1 MKKFTLLLL
10 LLGTLFT
17 SLQGQTPAYRVVG
30 RTLDQTTGEA
40 VGYTTA
46 TLRQGEEIAAA
57 VAADAEGRFEVKVG
71 KAGDYR
77 LELFMVG
84 YEVEQ
89 LTLEIRE
96 ATTDLGDIRLKEG
109 VSIDDVVVTVQK
121 PLVISD
127 AEKMSYSVEDDPQA
141 STSTLEEII
150 RKVPQLSLDAEGN
163 VLLNGESNYKV
174 LVNGR
179 NSATISN
186 NFKEVIKSMPASEIL
201 RIEVITNPST
211 RYEAEGVG
219 GIINLITKRNTQF
232 EGYNGSLSAGGNLW
246 GMPTYYTNGHIT
258 LQSGK
263 FAMSLTAYYS
273 DFEMTGDY
281 AQENSTVRENFTGEP
296 YRQESLTRG
305 GYDGS
310 WYGGSLDLS
319 YTIDSLNLITL
330 QGSLFGGGSKTPYGM
345 ETSLFNQELSPL
357 SQYTTTGLNRNSN
370 LGGSVALAYEHL
382 FRREGHTLTL
392 SEEFETSPDE
402 SEDLARFTS
411 EEFTPY
417 STLRLN
423 NERGYS
429 NTLQIDY
436 VNPLSAN
443 HNLEAG
449 AKHIWR
455 SSNSES
461 QLQHR
466 LPDEERPT
474 APRFDRIEQQQHIL
488 AFYAGYGYTRG
499 RWALRLGARFEQTWN
514 SSKVEESEKEPY
526 DYRTNLS
533 NLIPYASITW
543 RPKDR
548 HSLSLSYT
556 ERLQR
561 PSISMLSPAVDDTQ
575 PTSRTYGNP
584 DLKAAIFHN
593 INLQYGFFA
602 PKWSLMLGASARL
615 SNNNMTSYNFT
626 EEGILHTTY
635 SDQVHSRFY
644 GLSASVSVRPS
655 QRLNLSLSL
664 NGGYSEYSFAPMA
677 IYTDRYIFTEN
688 LNCDIGLWRNARLML
703 GEFYTTGEPQLGSY
717 HDGFLYYY
725 MGLKQSLFKGKL
737 DLTLMATNPFS
748 NATEWDSVAKT
759 PTYNSYTCSRMK
771 NRQISLRLS
780 WRFGKQNVSVKR
792 TSRSIEN
799 DDLQGAS
806 SESQSPS
813 AGTPSMGN

>member
-1 MKKFTLLLL
+1 MKRSALLLL
-10 LLGTLFT
+10 FLSTLLTPLR
-17 SLQGQTPAYRVVG
+17 GQTPSYRLSG

-46 TLRQGEEIAAA
+46 TLRHGEEISAA
-57 VAADAEGRFEVKVG
+57 VAADAEGRFELKVAE
-71 KAGDYR
+71 AGDYT

-84 YEVEQ
+84 YEVEH
-89 LTLEIRE
+89 LTLELRE
-96 ATTDLGDIRLKEG
+96 PTTDLGDILLKEG
-109 VSIDDVVVTVQK
+109 VSIDDVVIAVQK

-127 AEKMSYSVEDDPQA
+127 AEKMTYSVEDDPQA

-232 EGYNGSLSAGGNLW
+232 EGYNGSLSAGGNLL

-273 DFEMTGDY
+273 DFRMTGDY
-281 AQENSTVRENFTGEP
+281 AQQSSTRQENFEGEP
-296 YRQESLTRG
+296 HLQESLTRG

-330 QGSLFGGGSKTPYGM
+330 QGSLFGGGNKTPYGM
-345 ETSLFNQELSPL
+345 ETSLFNRELLPL
-357 SQYTTTGLNRNSN
+357 NQYTTSGLNKNSE

-382 FRREGHTLTL
+382 FGREGHTLTL
-392 SEEFETSPDE
+392 SEEFETSPNE
-402 SEDLARFTS
+402 SENLALFTS
-411 EEFTPY
+411 EGFSPY
-417 STLRLN
+417 STLLLN
-423 NERGYS
+423 DERSYS

-466 LPDEERPT
+466 LPDEESPT
-474 APRFDRIEQQQHIL
+474 APRFDRIEQQQHTL
-488 AFYAGYGYTRG
+488 ALYAGYGYTHG
-499 RWALRLGARFEQTWN
+499 KWSLRLGARFEQTWN
-514 SSKVEESEKEPY
+514 ASTVNESEKSPY
-526 DYRTNLS
+526 DYRSNLS

-561 PSISMLSPAVDDTQ
+561 PSISMLSPAVDDSQ
-575 PTSRTYGNP
+575 PTSRRYGNP

-602 PKWSLMLGASARL
+602 PKWSLVLGASARL
-615 SNNNMTSYNFT
+615 SNNNMTNYSFT

-635 SDQVHSRFY
+635 SDRVHSRFY
-644 GLSASVSVRPS
+644 GLSASLSVRPS

-664 NGGYSEYSFAPMA
+664 NGGYSDYSFAPMA
-677 IYTDRYIFTEN
+677 IYTDRFTFMEN
-688 LNCDIGLWRNARLML
+688 LNCDVGLWRNARLML

-717 HDGFLYYY
+717 CEGFLYYY
-725 MGLKQSLFKGKL
+725 LGLKQSLFKGKL
-737 DLTLMATNPFS
+737 DLTLMATNPF
-748 NATEWDSVAKT
+748 NKTTEWNSVAKT
-759 PTYNSYTCSRMK
+759 PTYQSHTCSQMK

-799 DDLQGAS
+799 NDLQGAS
-806 SESQSPS
+806 SGNQSPS
-813 AGTPSMGN
+813 TGTPTMGN